1 MILVSACLAGIP
13 CRWNSENKSN
23 NAIIK
28 LVKEG
33 KAIPVCPEQ
42 LGGLST
48 PREPSEIK
56 NNIVVDKNGNDITSK
71 FKIGAKIVLKIALLY
86 DCRKAILKSKSPSC
100 GKGNIYDGSFSGKI
114 VKGNG
119 ITADLLLL
127 NGIQVITEEDI

>member
-1 MILVSACLAGIP
+1 MNNMMLVSACLAGIP
-13 CRWNSENKSN
+13 CRWNSENKAN

-56 NNIVVDKNGNDITSK
+56 NNTVVDKNGNDITSK
-71 FKIGAKIVLKIALLY
+71 FKIGARIVLEIALLY
-86 DCRKAILKSKSPSC
+86 NCRKAILKTKSPSC
-100 GKGNIYDGSFSGKI
+100 GKGNIYDGSFLGKI
-114 VKGNG
+114 VNLKSR
-119 ITADLLLL
+119 I
-127 NGIQVITEEDI
+127 ICS